1 MARSDGGRL
10 RADAQRNR
18 DKILTTAVR
27 LFAERGLDVNF
38 DVIAAEAGVGSGT
51 LYRNFPSRDALIEAA
66 YRNELARLCE
76 SAPDLLSESPPAAA
90 LREWMSRF
98 LDYARAKLG
107 MADALRAVMDSG
119 GTPYCDTRRM
129 MLEAIGTLLDA
140 GRASGE
146 ISADVDASDMLAAVT
161 GIALSVG
168 KPDQRE
174 QAERLIALTVAGLTA
189 TQ

>member
-1 MARSDGGRL
+1 
-10 RADAQRNR
+10 
-18 DKILTTAVR
+18 
-27 LFAERGLDVNF
+27 
-38 DVIAAEAGVGSGT
+38 
-51 LYRNFPSRDALIEAA
+51 
-66 YRNELARLCE
+66 
-76 SAPDLLSESPPAAA
+76 
-90 LREWMSRF
+90 
-98 LDYARAKLG
+98 
-107 MADALRAVMDSG
+107 
-119 GTPYCDTRRM
+119 M